1 MRDKEFLEKLEQ
13 AKEEIDNILLN
24 PYMLDNRRKEICLKN
39 LEMYRYEVIN
49 SLELQ
54 DKYSVYDE
62 DDGIDFVNK
71 HYEVKETGEILH
83 ILIPEVLPKY
93 KNISRFA
100 YKNIMLN
107 VAKGTKEFK
116 NLFKNKLTFVIIV
129 VHERQKNMDIDNKF
143 VKPII
148 DGLVMSKVIK
158 DDNFS
163 NMFYLALGKNDTIK
177 PYTDVFVLDGK
188 YILEW
193 ILDIENKFKNVQST
207 ENN

>member
-1 MRDKEFLEKLEQ
+1 MHDKEFVENLKKVKNEVENV
-13 AKEEIDNILLN
+13 INNSD
-24 PYMLDNRRKEICLKN
+24 MLDGSKKERCLKN
-39 LEMYRYEVIN
+39 LEKIRYEVIN
-49 SLELQ
+49 SIELQ
-54 DKYSVYDE
+54 NKYLE
-62 DDGIDFVNK
+62 GNNKIDTINR
-71 HYEVKETGEILH
+71 HYEVKEHKGVLK

-93 KNISRFA
+93 KNISNLA

-107 VAKGTKEFK
+107 VAEATKDYKDMFK
-116 NLFKNKLTFVIIV
+116 DKLTFVMIV

-177 PYTDVFVLDGK
+177 PYTEAFVLNGK

-193 ILDIENKFKNVQST
+193 ILEIENSF
-207 ENN
+207 